1 MILKNP
7 NSKLSIVNLLSD
19 FILSKFP
26 QEEHTIIQVTDCSN
40 FYVINGKT
48 SYDEIINLNEVLT
61 EFTNKFSDFT
71 INRKLTHTIDL
82 IRYNVEME
90 EKKELTHTYHNTI
103 NCSYYYEQIDSYTK
117 DKSYSYDYSFN
128 LRKISDDDFMSVTS
142 EFPHGYSLSQGR
154 MLYYYGKHIFYNIP
168 TNYPVNTLTLTI
180 SKNPEDF
187 KVYDNYSNSPDE
199 TLESA
204 ILDVFDFNMKELES
218 EIKKVDWFIEIT
230 NPLEEHS
237 CLKEV
242 IKDFIIL

>member
-7 NSKLSIVNLLSD
+7 NSKLSVVNLLAD
-19 FILSKFP
+19 FILSQFP
-26 QEEHTIIQVTDCSN
+26 TESNTIIQITDCTN

-48 SYDEIINLNEVLT
+48 SQENILNLNEVLS
-61 EFTNKFSDFT
+61 EFTNKYSDL
-71 INRKLTHTIDL
+71 INDRKITHTIDL
-82 IRYNVEME
+82 IKYNVDLKEKE
-90 EKKELTHTYHNTI
+90 EITHTYHNTI

-204 ILDVFDFNMKELES
+204 ILDVFDFNMKELEN
-218 EIKKVDWFIEIT
+218 EIKKVDWSIEIT
-230 NPLEEHS
+230 NPLEEYS

-242 IKDFIIL
+242 VKDFIIL